1 MQLSNN
7 FMVSKKEVLGKN
19 RVSLMFFTLL
29 EKEFPEDIILSSYEE
44 LLKEANDIYNI
55 EYDALYKK
63 QGYVA
68 PEEDNELYNKY
79 LSEASVWDRV
89 GARCK
94 KIYKP
99 EEKEIIAIDEAKLQE
114 RTEAIKKFYN
124 LDEQFIQIYNRY
136 SFDNEVVG
144 ECIFYVML
152 SLLSKQRNDIVL
164 GNNVNL
170 FQHFFLVQ
178 DSGSGKDRGF
188 DYLMALSDN
197 INEIHKEKNYGSKN
211 LITYMELSGTETM
224 ETLLDHYPSKSNG
237 QVDTEAE
244 PIKGILSSND
254 LLILRECS
262 FLFKGGSSEGKQ
274 SKREILLQSMEG
286 RSITKTLIKWNGH
299 STTTICNACITGA
312 TRPIE
317 NMQEHLVNT
326 GLQQRAIN
334 YMRKINKDTRISMID
349 KVIDNSM
356 LTPNHYDNIKKD
368 MESLANKLYDFYTF
382 FKDTQ
387 FEIVEVKQ
395 IHKMIK
401 EKMHEF
407 INEVDNELDNE
418 IHKDLMYT
426 FFGRFNGLV
435 NVIGLYNAAIRKSSK
450 VEPVDIERS
459 LQFIEKSFKSIMN
472 WVQSNIKE
480 EAKVENRRERYAQ
493 KINNIGKVYKILPK
507 MEFLEKLQTTFGVKK
522 AQAYNVYS
530 EFEGILFSE
539 EKGVITFKEHK
550 N

>member
-1 MQLSNN
+1 
-7 FMVSKKEVLGKN
+7 
-19 RVSLMFFTLL
+19 
-29 EKEFPEDIILSSYEE
+29 
-44 LLKEANDIYNI
+44 
-55 EYDALYKK
+55 
-63 QGYVA
+63 
-68 PEEDNELYNKY
+68 
-79 LSEASVWDRV
+79 
-89 GARCK
+89 
-94 KIYKP
+94 
-99 EEKEIIAIDEAKLQE
+99 
-114 RTEAIKKFYN
+114 
-124 LDEQFIQIYNRY
+124 
-136 SFDNEVVG
+136 
-144 ECIFYVML
+144 
-152 SLLSKQRNDIVL
+152 
-164 GNNVNL
+164 
-170 FQHFFLVQ
+170 
-178 DSGSGKDRGF
+178 
-188 DYLMALSDN
+188 
-197 INEIHKEKNYGSKN
+197 
-211 LITYMELSGTETM
+211 MELSGTETM